1 MKKILRAAATSL
13 WLILAVALL
22 LRVGFLYQFQH
33 DHPKQAVSVI
43 PFLFESGN
51 VAHSLATGAGF
62 SSPFRVNTGPTAW
75 MPPIYPL
82 LLAAVFRMKHG
93 GPRSGL
99 ACATVTFWSRT
110 SRAPRAASPP
120 SRPSVLQSTS
130 HPSWEAAP
138 SWVGAAA
145 AGA

>member
-33 DHPKQAVSVI
+33 EHPKQAASVI

-51 VAHSLATGAGF
+51 IAHSLAVGAGF

-82 LLAAVFRMKHG
+82 LLAGVFRIFG
-93 GPRSGL
+93 RDAGFTALYTAYVASARCL
-99 ACATVTFWSRT
+99 IACMR
-110 SRAPRAASPP
+110 
-120 SRPSVLQSTS
+120 
-130 HPSWEAAP
+130 
-138 SWVGAAA
+138 
-145 AGA
+145 